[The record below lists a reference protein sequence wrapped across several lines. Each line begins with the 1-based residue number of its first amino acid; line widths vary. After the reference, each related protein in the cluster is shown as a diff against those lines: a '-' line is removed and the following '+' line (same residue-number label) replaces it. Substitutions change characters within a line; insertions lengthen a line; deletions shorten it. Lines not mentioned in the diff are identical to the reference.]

1 MADLEVR
8 VEGLQQLERNWLRL
22 AEDLGP
28 RRARTVA
35 NRPLREAIAPVT
47 RAITSGT
54 PVDQGGLQESIDT
67 QVRIASRNELRQG
80 TFTRDDVAVVRTG
93 WFWRS
98 RSLWFQAL
106 AVEYGTRFQ
115 SAQNVLR
122 SALESRIRIVTN
134 LLASRLGRNIERR
147 AARLA
152 RTGR

>member
-1 MADLEVR
+1 MADLTINVN
-8 VEGLQQLERNWLRL
+8 GLQKLERDWLRL

-28 RRARTVA
+28 RRGRTVA

-47 RAITSGT
+47 RAIEANT
-54 PVDQGGLQESIDT
+54 PVDSGELRNSINT
-67 QVRIASRNELRQG
+67 QVRIASRNELNQG
-80 TFTRDDVAVVRTG
+80 TFTRNDVAIVRTG
-93 WFWRS
+93 WFWRG
-98 RSLWFQAL
+98 RSLWFQSL

-115 SAQNVLR
+115 AAQSVLR
-122 SALESRIRIVTN
+122 NALESRIRIVTN